1 LGATLRRRI
10 AGVFLLREA
19 LAFLPLGRRLRS
31 LVLRGATWLDLSA
44 LLLRLHLCAR
54 LLMAHG
60 ASRCRLMLLAARRL
74 CRGFAGRGF
83 GADVLRY
90 GK

>member
-1 LGATLRRRI
+1 
-10 AGVFLLREA
+10 
-19 LAFLPLGRRLRS
+19 
-31 LVLRGATWLDLSA
+31 
-44 LLLRLHLCAR
+44 
-54 LLMAHG
+54 MAYG
-60 ASRCRLMLLAARRL
+60 TSRCRLMLLAARRL